1 MEVEEPESTRGLA
14 VGLVWGWM
22 SGKRRKPLVL
32 TSWWLL
38 QAFCV
43 SAALWPSCEQRVLP
57 PFSSP
62 SNKNEIARVRFEV
75 HFYF

>member
-32 TSWWLL
+32 KSWWLL
-38 QAFCV
+38 QAFCG
-43 SAALWPSCEQRVLP
+43 SAALWPSSEQ
-57 PFSSP
+57 S
-62 SNKNEIARVRFEV
+62 
-75 HFYF
+75 Y